1 MSRYGM
7 ADTMEDKGRDA
18 SRIDSLWML
27 YISYVWSLPS
37 ASPAWEISYTYRSFH
52 AGLSGNEG
60 RPSVLPWL
68 AGRWG
73 RAQVSK

>member
-1 MSRYGM
+1 M

-18 SRIDSLWML
+18 SRIESLWML
-27 YISYVWSLPS
+27 YISSGLVFAIGIPGVGELLHLPV
-37 ASPAWEISYTYRSFH
+37 ISRWFIRKLGT
-52 AGLSGNEG
+52 A